1 MIDKTKFNMDAVY
14 TKARY
19 SPELYYALNQ
29 GRSLGLTDDE
39 SIRALLLKI
48 LDSKDRMIEEAVAE
62 AMTSTK
68 PLFPSRRNNERT
80 IPD

>member
-1 MIDKTKFNMDAVY
+1 MIDKTEFNMDAVY
-14 TKARY
+14 AKARY
-19 SPELYYALNQ
+19 CPELYYALNQ
-29 GRSLGLTDDE
+29 GRSLGLTDEE

-68 PLFPSRRNNERT
+68 PLFPT
-80 IPD
+80 GKKVTDD